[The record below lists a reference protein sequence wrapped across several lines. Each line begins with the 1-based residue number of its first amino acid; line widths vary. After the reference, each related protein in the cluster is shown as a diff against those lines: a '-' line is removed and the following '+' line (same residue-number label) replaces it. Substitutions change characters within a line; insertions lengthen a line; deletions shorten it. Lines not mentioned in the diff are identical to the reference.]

1 MTFRNAKKLHN
12 EDEVTVKETGEVVRV
27 LSTITKGPN
36 DGLRRPTV
44 FIETVSKDTNHWDE
58 YMHTEVK

>member
-1 MTFRNAKKLHN
+1 MKYDDAKKLLS
-12 EDEVTVKETGEVVRV
+12 EDDVTVKETGEVVRV

-44 FIETVSKDTNHWDE
+44 FIETVSKDTNYWAE